1 MRHSMATIREL
12 ADGSAI
18 EAVTAGSHDGCSLN
32 RLRRS
37 SDESA
42 WISMKSARLM
52 ERVRTIRVCAR
63 RRGLIGLMAQAYPAT
78 AEESLKRT

>member
-12 ADGSAI
+12 AVGSAI

-52 ERVRTIRVCAR
+52 ERVRTIRVCT
-63 RRGLIGLMAQAYPAT
+63 RRGGQTGLIAPLYAAT